1 MSQELFKS
9 SPGNTERGIGP
20 GQFSVPDITAAEVYS
35 LKCSSPL
42 SWKHDRPKKWNSYS
56 YALCCHVLS
65 SNFGVQW
72 PVGLLLIRPLPLENG
87 LIFSSAKVMDNTFK
101 MERYCYHAVDGTED
115 DKHKCRMVNVGE
127 KPWNKLALP
136 EKTAPDGI
144 ALFSSSLRNKSG
156 RNITHKML
164 WYHRY

>member
-1 MSQELFKS
+1 
-9 SPGNTERGIGP
+9 
-20 GQFSVPDITAAEVYS
+20 
-35 LKCSSPL
+35 
-42 SWKHDRPKKWNSYS
+42 
-56 YALCCHVLS
+56 
-65 SNFGVQW
+65 
-72 PVGLLLIRPLPLENG
+72 
-87 LIFSSAKVMDNTFK
+87 MDNTFK
-101 MERYCYHAVDGTED
+101 MEGYCYRAVDGTED

-164 WYHRY
+164 